1 MILVELLDIMECV
14 LSTIIKRTPF
24 FYGWIIVAGAFFG
37 AFASGGIQG
46 FTFSVFLK
54 PMSDDL
60 GWTRS
65 ALTAGIAINTL
76 IASFIAPIFGFIVDK
91 YGPRPIM
98 AAAALV
104 GGVAAG
110 LLSNVTELW
119 QFYVI
124 FAVAGIFGGAALGEV
139 VTQSTVVK
147 WFIRLRG
154 RAVAIGSMGGAA
166 SGAVLAPVITFM
178 VATSGW
184 RSGWVLMAVIFFVVL
199 LPISLLMI
207 RSPEDVGLTPDGD
220 RREVDNEN
228 RSHDEESWNLKEA
241 LRDKT
246 LWFLTAALTVAGL
259 CVSSVVVHE
268 FSLITDRGFSS
279 ATAAAVLS
287 THAVMASVGRLIWGF
302 VVEKVKVRYAMS
314 AVFLLCGFSV
324 IMLVTVEYSPLL
336 FVFAIIYGLSIG
348 GYSVTTAVAFANYY
362 GRTNVGSI
370 RGAVSPLITGS
381 VAVGPVLI
389 AAGYDLQGDYTMG
402 FFTLTVLYLIASGL
416 TLFAKP
422 PQRATITTSA

>member
-1 MILVELLDIMECV
+1 MILVELLDIMETV
-14 LSTIIKRTPF
+14 LLKIIKRTPF
-24 FYGWIIVAGAFFG
+24 FYGWVIVAGAFFG

-76 IASFIAPIFGFIVDK
+76 IASFIAPVFGFIVDK

-184 RSGWVLMAVIFFVVL
+184 RSGWVLMAVIFLVVL
-199 LPISLLMI
+199 LPISLLMV

-220 RREVDNEN
+220 RREVDNQS
-228 RSHDEESWNLKEA
+228 RLHDEVSWNLKEA

-287 THAVMASVGRLIWGF
+287 THAVMASAGRLIWGF
-302 VVEKVKVRYAMS
+302 LVEKVKVRYAMS
-314 AVFLLCGFSV
+314 SVFLLCGLSV
-324 IMLVTVEYSPLL
+324 IMLVTVEYSALL
-336 FVFAIIYGLSIG
+336 FVFAVIYGLSIG

-362 GRTNVGSI
+362 GRANVGSI

-389 AAGYDLQGDYTMG
+389 AAGYDLQGNYTMG
-402 FFTLTVLYLIASGL
+402 FFTLTLLYLIASGL
-416 TLFAKP
+416 TLLATP
-422 PQRATITTSA
+422 PQRTTITTSV

>member
-1 MILVELLDIMECV
+1 V

-54 PMSDDL
+54 PMSNDL

-76 IASFIAPIFGFIVDK
+76 VASFIAPIFGFIVDK

-98 AAAALV
+98 AVAALV

-147 WFIRLRG
+147 WFVRLRG

-184 RSGWVLMAVIFFVVL
+184 RSGWVLMAAIFFML
-199 LPISLLMI
+199 LFPISLLMI

-220 RREVDNEN
+220 RREANSQN
-228 RSHDEESWNLKEA
+228 RSDDEVSWYLKEA

-279 ATAAAVLS
+279 TTAAAVLS
-287 THAVMASVGRLIWGF
+287 THAVMASAGRLIWGF

-314 AVFLLCGFSV
+314 IVFLLCGLSV
-324 IMLVTVEYSPLL
+324 IMLVTVENSPLL
-336 FVFAIIYGLSIG
+336 FVFAVIYGLSIG

-362 GRTNVGSI
+362 GRANVGSI
-370 RGAVSPLITGS
+370 RGAVSPLVTGS

-389 AAGYDLQGDYTMG
+389 AVGYDLQGNYTMG
-402 FFTLTVLYLIASGL
+402 FFILSLLYLIASGL
-416 TLFAKP
+416 TLLATP
-422 PQRATITTSA
+422 PQRVTTTTSA

>member
-1 MILVELLDIMECV
+1 
-14 LSTIIKRTPF
+14 
-24 FYGWIIVAGAFFG
+24 
-37 AFASGGIQG
+37 
-46 FTFSVFLK
+46 
-54 PMSDDL
+54 
-60 GWTRS
+60 
-65 ALTAGIAINTL
+65 
-76 IASFIAPIFGFIVDK
+76 
-91 YGPRPIM
+91 M

-184 RSGWVLMAVIFFVVL
+184 RSGWILMAVIFFVVL

-220 RREVDNEN
+220 RREVDSQN

-287 THAVMASVGRLIWGF
+287 THAIMASAGRLIWGF
-302 VVEKVKVRYAMS
+302 LVEKVKVRYAMS
-314 AVFLLCGFSV
+314 AVFLLCGLSV
-324 IMLVTVEYSPLL
+324 TMLVTVEYSALL
-336 FVFAIIYGLSIG
+336 FVFAVIYGLSIG

-362 GRTNVGSI
+362 GRANVGSI

-389 AAGYDLQGDYTMG
+389 AAGYDLQGNYTMG
-402 FFTLTVLYLIASGL
+402 FFTLTLLYLIASGL
-416 TLFAKP
+416 TLLATP
-422 PQRATITTSA
+422 PQRTTITTSA

>member
-1 MILVELLDIMECV
+1 MILVELLDIMETV
-14 LSTIIKRTPF
+14 LLKIIKRTPF
-24 FYGWIIVAGAFFG
+24 FYGWVIVAGAFFG

-76 IASFIAPIFGFIVDK
+76 IASFIAPVFGFIVDK

-184 RSGWVLMAVIFFVVL
+184 RSGWVLMAVIFLVVL
-199 LPISLLMI
+199 LPISLLMV

-220 RREVDNEN
+220 RSEVDNQN
-228 RSHDEESWNLKEA
+228 RLHDEVSWNLKEA

-287 THAVMASVGRLIWGF
+287 THAVMASAGRLIWGF
-302 VVEKVKVRYAMS
+302 LVEKVKVRYAMS
-314 AVFLLCGFSV
+314 SVFLLCGLSV
-324 IMLVTVEYSPLL
+324 IMLVTVEYSALL
-336 FVFAIIYGLSIG
+336 FVFAVIYGLSIG

-362 GRTNVGSI
+362 GRANVGSI

-389 AAGYDLQGDYTMG
+389 AAGYDLQGNYTMG
-402 FFTLTVLYLIASGL
+402 FFTLTLLYLIASGL
-416 TLFAKP
+416 TLLATP
-422 PQRATITTSA
+422 PQRTTITTSV

>member
-1 MILVELLDIMECV
+1 METV
-14 LSTIIKRTPF
+14 LSIIIKRTPF

-91 YGPRPIM
+91 YGPRPLM

-220 RREVDNEN
+220 RREVGNQN

-287 THAVMASVGRLIWGF
+287 THAIMASAGRLIWGF
-302 VVEKVKVRYAMS
+302 LVEKVKVRYAMS
-314 AVFLLCGFSV
+314 AVFLLCGLSV
-324 IMLVTVEYSPLL
+324 TMLVTVEYSALL
-336 FVFAIIYGLSIG
+336 FVFAVIYGLSIG

-362 GRTNVGSI
+362 GRANVGSI

-389 AAGYDLQGDYTMG
+389 AAGYDLQGNYTMG
-402 FFTLTVLYLIASGL
+402 FFTLTLLYLIASGL
-416 TLFAKP
+416 TLLATP
-422 PQRATITTSA
+422 PQRATITTSV

>member
-1 MILVELLDIMECV
+1 MILVELLDIMETV
-14 LSTIIKRTPF
+14 LLKIIKRTPF
-24 FYGWIIVAGAFFG
+24 FYGWVIVAGAFFG

-76 IASFIAPIFGFIVDK
+76 IASFIAPVFGFIVDK

-199 LPISLLMI
+199 LPISLLMV

-220 RREVDNEN
+220 RREVDNQN
-228 RSHDEESWNLKEA
+228 RLHDEVSWNLKEA

-287 THAVMASVGRLIWGF
+287 THAVMASAGRLIWGF
-302 VVEKVKVRYAMS
+302 LVEKVKVRYAMS
-314 AVFLLCGFSV
+314 SVFLLCGLSV
-324 IMLVTVEYSPLL
+324 IMLVTVEYSALL
-336 FVFAIIYGLSIG
+336 FVFAVIYGLSIG

-362 GRTNVGSI
+362 GRANVGSI

-389 AAGYDLQGDYTMG
+389 AAGYDLQGNYTMG
-402 FFTLTVLYLIASGL
+402 FFTLALLYLIASGL
-416 TLFAKP
+416 TLLATP
-422 PQRATITTSA
+422 PQRTTITTSV

>member
-1 MILVELLDIMECV
+1 MILVELLDIMETV
-14 LSTIIKRTPF
+14 LLKIIKRTPF
-24 FYGWIIVAGAFFG
+24 FYGWVIVAGAFFG

-76 IASFIAPIFGFIVDK
+76 IASFIAPVFGFIVDK

-199 LPISLLMI
+199 LPISLLMV

-220 RREVDNEN
+220 RSEVDNQN
-228 RSHDEESWNLKEA
+228 RLHDEVSWNLKEA

-287 THAVMASVGRLIWGF
+287 THAVMASAGRLIWGF
-302 VVEKVKVRYAMS
+302 LVEKVKVRYAMS
-314 AVFLLCGFSV
+314 SVFLLCGLSV
-324 IMLVTVEYSPLL
+324 IMLVTVEYSALL
-336 FVFAIIYGLSIG
+336 FVFAVIYGLSIG

-362 GRTNVGSI
+362 GRANVGSI

-389 AAGYDLQGDYTMG
+389 AAGYDLQGNYTMG
-402 FFTLTVLYLIASGL
+402 FFTLALLYLIASGL
-416 TLFAKP
+416 TLLATP
-422 PQRATITTSA
+422 PQRTTITTSV

>member
-1 MILVELLDIMECV
+1 MILVELLDIMETV
-14 LSTIIKRTPF
+14 LLKIIKRTPF
-24 FYGWIIVAGAFFG
+24 FYGWVIVAGAFFG

-76 IASFIAPIFGFIVDK
+76 IASFIAPVFGFIVDK

-199 LPISLLMI
+199 LPISLLMV

-220 RREVDNEN
+220 RSEVDNQN
-228 RSHDEESWNLKEA
+228 RLHDEVSWNLKEA

-287 THAVMASVGRLIWGF
+287 THAVMASAGRLIWGF
-302 VVEKVKVRYAMS
+302 LVEKVKVRYAMS
-314 AVFLLCGFSV
+314 SVFLLCGLSV
-324 IMLVTVEYSPLL
+324 IMLVTVEYSALL
-336 FVFAIIYGLSIG
+336 FVFAVIYGLSIG

-362 GRTNVGSI
+362 GRANVGSI

-389 AAGYDLQGDYTMG
+389 AAGYDLQGNYTMG
-402 FFTLTVLYLIASGL
+402 FFTLTLLYLIASGL
-416 TLFAKP
+416 TLLATP
-422 PQRATITTSA
+422 PQRTTITTSV